1 MMGLYDMVVNSFK
14 ERKKKIE
21 KDPIRNESV
30 SSVLVAELTLIST
43 LLIAAISLRHFN
55 PALAIIVILGL
66 ALLLFTNLPIMPKIK
81 IEQDDSLD
89 KMTFYIILTLGILIT
104 VICWGNGFV

>member
-43 LLIAAISLRHFN
+43 LLLAAISLRHFS